1 LKIKKIFCLIFVSIL
16 IVMLPLSANAM
27 NEDELLN
34 LVFEKANFLEDYCG
48 CAYDRLLNNN
58 SRALKIELLEHY
70 IYGGI
75 FIESIYPAIEDFQDY
90 EDYKQLILSHATPFL
105 TMQLFSVRDI
115 FFNINGRLYLLDTG
129 APYGEGGI
137 HFDDIKIIEEK
148 DDYLTVLAI
157 DHFSDDLIFETP
169 IGLEKY
175 NDSWRIDYIEYTIG
189 LKPSLI
195 NEEYIEH
202 VFRDYI
208 CNVIRS
214 YLLSANVNCGYKKYS
229 QNAEYLSSLDI
240 VLTEYDLDTCTGSGY
255 AIVEEYDKNGNVV
268 GEHKI
273 TVEIGENLS
282 DTVNDEILSFVNPE
296 TSDIHFERYL
306 SFVLTLALSA
316 YFLLKIGK
324 RKINNDFS

>member
-1 LKIKKIFCLIFVSIL
+1 
-16 IVMLPLSANAM
+16 M
-27 NEDELLN
+27 
-34 LVFEKANFLEDYCG
+34 
-48 CAYDRLLNNN
+48 
-58 SRALKIELLEHY
+58 
-70 IYGGI
+70 
-75 FIESIYPAIEDFQDY
+75 
-90 EDYKQLILSHATPFL
+90 ILSHATPFL
-105 TMQLFSVRDI
+105 TMQLFSVRDK

-157 DHFSDDLIFETP
+157 DHFSDYLIFETP

-189 LKPSLI
+189 IKPSLR
-195 NEEYIEH
+195 NEENVEK
-202 VFRDYI
+202 VFKDYI
-208 CNVIRS
+208 CNVIRG
-214 YLLSANVNCGYKKYS
+214 YLLSDNINCGYKKYS

-316 YFLLKIGK
+316 YFLLKIRK